1 MIVDLADL
9 KEYLGVT
16 GFDEDWRLSRWAEA
30 ASAYVHNHTRRYFGP
45 VEEVIE
51 VYRGLGRPSLW
62 LLEPVVDGDA
72 ITVVERMYPDDTGR
86 TIADDDVD
94 GWTFR
99 SPALLLRAAGAVWL
113 REMEYTV
120 TYSRG
125 YALGSAPEDIRLAVM
140 DMVQLKRAS
149 WARDGKTVASEK
161 LGDYSYT
168 LGDVMQAGRINGMDH
183 RETLNMWRR
192 VLPVTG

>member
-1 MIVDLADL
+1 MIVDLTDL
-9 KEYLGVT
+9 KEYLGVE
-16 GFDEDWRLSRWAEA
+16 GFDEDWRLSRWGAA
-30 ASAYVHNHTRRYFGP
+30 ASAYVHTYTRRYFGA

-51 VYRGLGRPSLW
+51 VYRGLGKPSLW

-72 ITVVERMYPDDTGR
+72 ITVVERMYPDEVGR

-94 GWTFR
+94 GWIFR
-99 SPALLLRAAGAVWL
+99 APALLLRAAGAVWL

-125 YALGSAPEDIRLAVM
+125 YAPGAAPDDIRLAVM
-140 DMVQLKRAS
+140 DMVQLKRAW
-149 WARDGKTVASEK
+149 WAKDGKTVVSEK

-168 LGDVMQAGRINGMDH
+168 LGDVTQSGRINGMDH
-183 RETLNMWRR
+183 RETLDLWRR